1 MRMMPSAALVGLHTV
16 DRGLCIA
23 VSCLLLLFQLV
34 HAHAGSGLNME
45 VVRVITDELRKRM
58 GLTLFG
64 YDTVVQENT
73 GVLSQHPWKSHVNF
87 VSSSP
92 TPCQECLYDRP
103 WNRNCEGS
111 CVSRGERTM
120 LVSIPFSCKSVGQ
133 AILTLLLPGQSL
145 QQGFP
150 QHLSIAEASMIRI
163 CCNQSWSAGV
173 HFIIDVNYFPSYKE
187 FPDAAKA
194 LSDVLKKALHT
205 QRSQQQL

>member
-73 GVLSQHPWKSHVNF
+73 GVLSQHP
-87 VSSSP
+87 
-92 TPCQECLYDRP
+92 
-103 WNRNCEGS
+103 
-111 CVSRGERTM
+111 
-120 LVSIPFSCKSVGQ
+120 
-133 AILTLLLPGQSL
+133 
-145 QQGFP
+145 
-150 QHLSIAEASMIRI
+150 
-163 CCNQSWSAGV
+163 
-173 HFIIDVNYFPSYKE
+173 
-187 FPDAAKA
+187 
-194 LSDVLKKALHT
+194 
-205 QRSQQQL
+205 